1 MSGDN
6 SNASASTATDDNSN
20 DATDSQQQNSS
31 EEIDSVRELNRLLE
45 SALRMGGEESGGGG
59 DSSAESGE
67 DNSGE
72 NEGGRAAS
80 WRLDTARRLSS
91 LLTSHLGN
99 NSIDEDNPIL
109 PALKRQTRYW
119 TPLLLSWVRQDGGGS
134 DDDDDANSP
143 EVQIEALRALTA
155 LTAWTARTDGDQSGE
170 GKSSQSSSSYNNNNS
185 SLASSQVTAGC
196 SSHTPLSISSQKLL
210 LRHAD
215 SVPMIVSLLSS
226 PDAAV
231 HEQAAWIFGSIA
243 SGGLG
248 ATSPPSTSVSAAAS
262 AAAAEVTKAIK
273 NGAAEAGL
281 AADVSVA
288 MPTPSSP
295 TPPDLD
301 DHDSRK
307 DKGSLSARD
316 AILAAGAMRP
326 LLKCM
331 EQNPDN
337 VQLHKSGAWCLA
349 SLIEGRWSSS
359 STSNNESSSKKFNAL
374 DEINVIDLMPTLRRM
389 LHMEDW
395 EVLTFTCWT
404 LSHLCD
410 GPAVNIN
417 AVIYSENPIKREG
430 EMFFCP
436 DYGLN
441 ASIPDYTEIILELDA
456 VPYLRDLVCHD
467 NREIQKEACWT
478 LSNIAAGTV
487 SQIQSVIDSG
497 AIPPLVDLVND
508 DTTDKEVRS
517 EACWVV
523 LNATSCG
530 SDDQIETLV
539 DEGCVSVL
547 GVLLTESSMVMM
559 ALEGLERVLQTEEAK
574 DAAELRSNLTMTGEA
589 SLEPQDP
596 FQRQTILKCASLIK
610 GVIESTHNS
619 SAVTKRAK
627 RIWETHFV
635 SCALCHGSFSR
646 HRIDDARFC
655 NECKCHV
662 CSSCDCRVYHL
673 SYQEELWAEDEEK
686 TESKIKSKKNKKAK
700 KKERQKQIKD
710 KKIQQEQQQ
719 KPPAA
724 QKPPLFGQLKDAT
737 AKSSKTKGETATNA
751 SSESGDLAFSKGIEE
766 DHIVATE

>member
-1 MSGDN
+1 MNEQLFAIALMSP
-6 SNASASTATDDNSN
+6 SKYQQRQSTHYIYTI
-20 DATDSQQQNSS
+20 QQ
-31 EEIDSVRELNRLLE
+31 
-45 SALRMGGEESGGGG
+45 
-59 DSSAESGE
+59 
-67 DNSGE
+67 
-72 NEGGRAAS
+72 
-80 WRLDTARRLSS
+80 

-134 DDDDDANSP
+134 DDDDDANSLELPLTGKHRRQRQQRQAASTPQRP

-231 HEQAAWIFGSIA
+231 HEQAAWILGSIA

-436 DYGLN
+436 DYGLVPRLIELLLHASPKVAKPALRTIGNIVCAECTDPQGQN

-610 GVIESTHNS
+610 GVTESTHNS

-700 KKERQKQIKD
+700 KKVRFIWFCSCIRSRRMLTICSFYCRRDRSKSK
-710 KKIQQEQQQ
+710 
-719 KPPAA
+719 
-724 QKPPLFGQLKDAT
+724 T
-737 AKSSKTKGETATNA
+737 RRSNRNSSK
-751 SSESGDLAFSKGIEE
+751 SRLLHRSLLYLAN
-766 DHIVATE
+766 